1 MSATIRRVLMSAHA
15 TGGVWTYAL
24 ELCHALDRDRIEVTL
39 ATLGAPLNAAQ
50 AAEAAGIP
58 NLHIEEATFDGDA
71 ADEIGPWLLD
81 LERRC
86 APDLVHLNDSAHGS
100 LPFSAP
106 VIVVGHS
113 CVLAW
118 RRTLH
123 GEPPSDEWIAFSRRA
138 AGGLR
143 DADMVIAPT
152 AAMLRSLGQLYELPA
167 HTRVIPNGRHPALFP
182 PQPKE
187 PWVFSIG
194 SLQDEAKNV
203 QALALIGPR
212 LPWRVLVANGTLR
225 RPTPSI
231 LSMPSIPSPP
241 AAQPAGGPGLLGNL
255 APTELATWLGRA
267 SIYALPARYEPFGLS
282 VLEAALAGCALV
294 LGDIASLREL
304 WDGCALFV
312 APQDDDALTEA
323 LLRLI
328 GDPILRR
335 RLAIRSRQ
343 RAFDF
348 GPDRMADRY
357 LNAYYEAAGHRLA
370 AGTAL

>member
-1 MSATIRRVLMSAHA
+1 MTATIRRVLMSAQA

-24 ELCHALDRDRIEVTL
+24 ELCRALERDRIEVML
-39 ATLGAPLNAAQ
+39 ATLGARLNGAQ
-50 AAEAAGIP
+50 AMEAVSIP
-58 NLHIEEATFDGDA
+58 NLHIEEATFGGDA

-86 APDLVHLNDSAHGS
+86 APDLVHLNGSDHGS
-100 LPFSAP
+100 LPFSVP

-118 RRTLH
+118 RRNLR
-123 GEPPSDEWIAFSRRA
+123 GEPPSDEWSAFSRRA
-138 AGGLR
+138 ASGLR

-167 HTRVIPNGRHPALFP
+167 HTRVIPNGRRPALFP
-182 PQPKE
+182 PQPKQ

-194 SLQDEAKNV
+194 SLHDEAKNV
-203 QALALIGPR
+203 QALARIGPR
-212 LPWRVLVANGTLR
+212 LPWRVLVANGTPR
-225 RPTPSI
+225 
-231 LSMPSIPSPP
+231 SPPPPPPRTP
-241 AAQPAGGPGLLGNL
+241 AAQPAIGPGLLGNL
-255 APTELATWLGRA
+255 APAELATWLGRA

-282 VLEAALAGCALV
+282 ILEAALAGCALV

-312 APQDDDALTEA
+312 APQDDDALAEA

-328 GDPILRR
+328 GDPTLRR
-335 RLAIRSRQ
+335 RLAARSRQ

-370 AGTAL
+370 GALL